1 MWVYYSKVLSYLNV
15 SVLLADIYT
24 MSVEHSILL
33 FSVHH
38 LQLTHQEVAELTRL
52 QARNHYERVIQRH
65 NPTMMMVSLPT
76 CMCVCVCVCEGGKTA
91 NVYICI
97 QSGCIQV
104 MYLWSV
110 LFECCWACSMRKELV
125 MFQNLHTAMILRQSS
140 DQSHFYKHDLL
151 KVK

>member
-52 QARNHYERVIQRH
+52 QARNHYERVIQRY

-76 CMCVCVCVCEGGKTA
+76 CMCVCVCVREVKLLMCTFAFSQGAFKLCTFGLCCL
-91 NVYICI
+91 NVA
-97 QSGCIQV
+97 GH
-104 MYLWSV
+104 
-110 LFECCWACSMRKELV
+110 AG
-125 MFQNLHTAMILRQSS
+125 
-140 DQSHFYKHDLL
+140 
-151 KVK
+151 